1 MRVAHQQ
8 KRPYGICRSKGG
20 EDSMNIY
27 KLTLTDRWGA
37 PFVVTVPAASLYDA
51 MSSVVLDPGWML
63 REYSI
68 MGVTV

>member
-1 MRVAHQQ
+1 
-8 KRPYGICRSKGG
+8 
-20 EDSMNIY
+20 MNIY
-27 KLTLTDRWGA
+27 KLTLTDRWGT

>member
-1 MRVAHQQ
+1 
-8 KRPYGICRSKGG
+8 
-20 EDSMNIY
+20 MNIY
-27 KLTLTDRWGA
+27 KLILTDRWGV

-51 MSSVVLDPGWML
+51 MSSVVLDPGWRL